1 MPGFT
6 SFEPVNCGPDPCPP
20 PGGKPQTN
28 SDTLLMGLL
37 GLAVALFAL
46 YFVVKSGVK
55 NALLETAEELKLPL
69 PGSSCR

>member
-1 MPGFT
+1 MPGFS
-6 SFEPVNCGPDPCPP
+6 SFESVNCGPEPCPP

-28 SDTLLMGLL
+28 NDTLLMGLL

-55 NALLETAEELKLPL
+55 TALLETAEELKFPL
-69 PGSSCR
+69 

>member
-1 MPGFT
+1 
-6 SFEPVNCGPDPCPP
+6 
-20 PGGKPQTN
+20 
-28 SDTLLMGLL
+28 MGLL